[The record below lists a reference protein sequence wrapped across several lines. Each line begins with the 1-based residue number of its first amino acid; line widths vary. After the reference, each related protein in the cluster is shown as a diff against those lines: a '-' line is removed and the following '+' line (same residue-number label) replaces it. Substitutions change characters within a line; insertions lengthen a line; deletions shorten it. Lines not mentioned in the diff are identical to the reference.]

1 MIKSKLSVIQE
12 QDLYFACENED
23 MKMQSYLSPPPKNKF
38 DCSDKKQKL
47 RTSAVGWVA
56 FKLNIDGSPYGD
68 RYIPKRREQES
79 NIAVYEIN
87 HTDSPPIQINKEEFE
102 NSIEYEE
109 RKKAHND
116 KVIYNEML
124 KETFWGYPSPSKEA
138 DENWCHSNILLS
150 PQKAAKQEK
159 KAFKSKFLKFNLKK
173 SNKENIKRAVRA
185 NHLKFNDFKIRGLGI
200 KNIEKV
206 TRIQAEK
213 VLDAPNMVDDFYLNL
228 LDWSS
233 QNILAIALNQTAY
246 LMDVSN
252 KNISCIQPKSSDWL
266 ITSLSWM
273 NHNKSYIAI
282 GMENG
287 AVEVWDTEVRKFVR
301 ELGGHTSRVSS
312 LSWNKNMI
320 STGSLDSSI
329 INHDIRWRD
338 HIVSRFEDHSKEVW
352 GLKWSFDGSQLAS
365 GSNDNTLWIWD
376 ANMNNR
382 PKFMLM
388 QHKAAVKALAWCP
401 LETNLL
407 ASGGGTKDKSIK
419 FWNTDTGTELCGLKT
434 SAQICSL
441 IWSKNSKEIVSSH
454 GYEKN
459 ELFVWKYM
467 PNKSDSPIVKTAEL
481 CGHESRVLHLA
492 LSPNGTTVASTAP
505 DETLRFWKVFQS
517 DEEMS
522 MYNPFKSG
530 NSLFRGLIR

>member
-1 MIKSKLSVIQE
+1 MIKGKLAAIQE
-12 QDLYFACENED
+12 QELYFAWENED
-23 MKMQSYLSPPPKNKF
+23 MKMQSYLSPPPKTKF
-38 DCSDKKQKL
+38 DGSEKKQKMWS
-47 RTSAVGWVA
+47 TSVGWID

-87 HTDSPPIQINKEEFE
+87 HNDSPPVPINKEEFE

-124 KETFWGYPSPSKEA
+124 KETFWGYPSPSKET

-150 PQKAAKQEK
+150 PQNKAKQEK

-173 SNKENIKRAVRA
+173 NNKENIKRAVRV
-185 NHLKFNDFKIRGLGI
+185 NHLKFNDFKIRGLGM

-228 LDWSS
+228 LDWSN

-287 AVEVWDTEVRKFVR
+287 AVEIWDTEVRKFVR

-312 LSWNKNMI
+312 LSWNKNII

-365 GSNDNTLWIWD
+365 GSNDNTLCIWD
-376 ANMNNR
+376 VSMNNR
-382 PKFMLM
+382 PKFMLT

-401 LETNLL
+401 LESNLL

-467 PNKSDSPIVKTAEL
+467 PHKSDSPILKTAEL
-481 CGHESRVLHLA
+481 WGHESRVLHLA

-517 DEEMS
+517 DEEIS

-530 NSLFRGLIR
+530 NSLFKGLIR